1 MKKRLKMKIEVDN
14 DIETIPYLSPN
25 NEIKKD
31 DNTDIILYA
40 SPYNSPKHQNDEKI
54 YVKPKL

>member
-31 DNTDIILYA
+31 DNADITLYA

>member
-1 MKKRLKMKIEVDN
+1 MKIEVDN

-31 DNTDIILYA
+31 DNADTILYA